1 VNRIQTLIYRLIKKS
16 NIKLYVVIVKKV
28 NAWNYIVVVLG
39 MVLCVMNYVDVI
51 NVIIWMEIKN

>member
-1 VNRIQTLIYRLIKKS
+1 VNRILTLIYRLIKKS

>member
-1 VNRIQTLIYRLIKKS
+1 MNRIQTLIYRLIKKS

>member
-1 VNRIQTLIYRLIKKS
+1 MYRLIKKS

>member
-1 VNRIQTLIYRLIKKS
+1 MNRILTLIYRLIKKS